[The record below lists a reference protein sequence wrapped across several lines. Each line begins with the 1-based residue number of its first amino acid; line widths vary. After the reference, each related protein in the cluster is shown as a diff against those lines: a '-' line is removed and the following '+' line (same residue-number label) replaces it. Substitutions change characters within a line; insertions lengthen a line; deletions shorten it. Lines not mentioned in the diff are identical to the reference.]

1 MRKTLF
7 LSLALAALAF
17 AACNNNTSV
26 KSAGSVV
33 PSPDSGSVQ
42 KEVYVASDSVLVLSP
57 DGQMGAYV
65 KTRIGSTPATEENN
79 TDIDEIWLY
88 DVSSNTTSILVRGNE
103 NASTPETT
111 LESLG
116 SLAFSPDGQYLYFTT
131 EAWTTSGAI
140 HRVDLETEKEK
151 FVSAGNGLEVVP
163 SGKYKGF
170 LITSLHKYF
179 DGGGSYDYYYLL
191 SMDGKEVMLAGKDDD
206 AKDKFLARYK

>member
-1 MRKTLF
+1 M
-7 LSLALAALAF
+7 AALAF

-42 KEVYVASDSVLVLSP
+42 KEEYVASDSVLVLSP

-65 KTRIGSTPATEENN
+65 KTHKGLTPTTEENN

-88 DVSSNTTSILVRGNE
+88 NIPTNAASILVRGNN

-111 LESLG
+111 LESFG
-116 SLAFSPDGQYLYFTT
+116 SLVFSPDGLYLYFTT

-140 HRVDLETEKEK
+140 HRVDLETGKEK

-170 LITSLHKYF
+170 LITSLHRYF
-179 DGGGSYDYYYLL
+179 EGGGSYDYYYML
-191 SMDGKEVMLAGKDDD
+191 SMDGKEVLLAGKDED
-206 AKDKFLARYK
+206 AKGKFLARYK